1 MSISLPGHVPPGWY
15 PDPGGE
21 RQWRVWTGTDWSDL
35 TRPYGEPPPRE
46 ALPATIPLITS
57 LHWLLRYGI
66 VAFFAGTGIVTSTLA
81 HWPGTYAPVPL
92 WLAETAVDTGFAL
105 LIVGTALFALALR
118 ELDGHWSVAALMPG
132 YNVLATSGRVIQRIA
147 GKAVKRRVMT
157 HFLLLAL
164 YVTQSHSQPWL
175 GVALVIVAADQMQWV
190 QALVDQLVGPA
201 TTSSS
206 VAP

>member
-1 MSISLPGHVPPGWY
+1 
-15 PDPGGE
+15 
-21 RQWRVWTGTDWSDL
+21 L
-35 TRPYGEPPPRE
+35 TRPYGEPTSHN
-46 ALPATIPLITS
+46 AQSVAIPLITS
-57 LHWLLRYGI
+57 LQWLLRYGI

-81 HWPGTYAPVPL
+81 HWPGTHAPAPL
-92 WLAETAVDTGFAL
+92 GLAETALDTGFAL

-118 ELDGHWSVAALMPG
+118 ELDGHWSVAALVPG
-132 YNVLATSGRVIQRIA
+132 YNVLATSERVIQRIA

-157 HFLLLAL
+157 HFFLLAL

-201 TTSSS
+201 TSSS